1 MFTRSVA
8 LTQSLS
14 FVLAGAL
21 LAAIPFR
28 WTVDKR
34 GGILALLVLIL
45 LVQAARAGTF
55 RAFLPA
61 SRTLAAAALFWL
73 GAAFFSAVTGQQ
85 PFEGL
90 RSVRSDVLGPIL
102 AFCAFFFLTRDKADL
117 FRWAVICAA
126 AQIALAVLMV
136 ADPYRPDP
144 SHRPAYVDAGVASC
158 WLVICAAWLPVLWSA
173 PERHRRWARPLAL
186 VHLCTLFAASLASY
200 NRLVWIC
207 YAVMVAAGACAW
219 LRVGN
224 SPVSATIRWRI
235 AAGAAA
241 TIVLLVGM
249 AWHATG
255 ARAQSYNATNNGS
268 PAYVLQDP
276 RLWIWPAGL
285 KMAAERPLAGY
296 GFGTEHWKDEFTRRN
311 GTEHTNPRINHA
323 HNAIL
328 NNVLQIGIA
337 GGVAVL
343 YLFGALLGLF
353 AGRNGEG
360 VWAVA
365 AAGGA
370 AVVAGFFVRNLTDD
384 YFLRQSLM
392 LFGAVAG
399 AFAGALRTPA
409 RDVA

>member
-1 MFTRSVA
+1 MSLRPTA
-8 LTQSLS
+8 LVQSFPIL
-14 FVLAGAL
+14 LAGAL
-21 LAAIPFR
+21 LVAIPFR
-28 WTVDKR
+28 HTVDKR
-34 GGILALLVLIL
+34 GGVLALLVLIL
-45 LVQAARAGTF
+45 VVQAARAGNF
-55 RAFLPA
+55 RACLPA
-61 SRTLAAAALFWL
+61 SRALIAAALLWL
-73 GAAFFSAVTGQQ
+73 GVAFVSAVTGQQ

-102 AFCAFFFLTRDKADL
+102 AFCAFFFLTREKADL

-126 AQIALAVLMV
+126 AQIVLAVLMV

-158 WLVICAAWLPVLWSA
+158 WLVVCAAWLPVLWSA
-173 PERHRRWARPLAL
+173 PEPHRRWARPLAL
-186 VHLCTLFAASLASY
+186 FHLCTLFAASLASY

-219 LRVGN
+219 LRAGN
-224 SPVSATIRWRI
+224 SPVSASMRWRI

-249 AWHATG
+249 AWYATG
-255 ARAQSYNATNNGS
+255 ARAQSYNAANDGTPG
-268 PAYVLQDP
+268 YVLQDP

-285 KMAAERPLAGY
+285 QMAAEKPLTGY

-328 NNVLQIGIA
+328 NNVLQMGVA

-343 YLFGALLGLF
+343 FLFGALLGIF
-353 AGRNGEG
+353 AGRNNEG
-360 VWAVA
+360 AWTVA

-399 AFAGALRTPA
+399 AFAGAVRASVRGGP
-409 RDVA
+409 